1 MSPDVLIY
9 IQNLKHYLSTNET
22 ANMFFNIK
30 GKEEKF
36 FEYLT
41 EISEKNFQEHGEPNL
56 SLDQFEEIRKKIHG
70 HRNEAIGLFLS
81 LGEYG
86 YISFN

>member
-9 IQNLKHYLSTNET
+9 IQNVKHFLSDNET
-22 ANMFFNIK
+22 TKKFFNIK
-30 GKEEKF
+30 GKEEEF
-36 FEYLT
+36 FTYLT
-41 EISEKNFQEHGEPNL
+41 EMSEKNFQEHGEPNL

-70 HRNEAIGLFLS
+70 HRDETIGLFIS

-86 YISFN
+86 LVSLN